1 MGDTVLYMRSSSPEG
16 LTLNLNDRVIEDLH
30 GFVSIEDTLFDLVLK
45 EFVDGSAFLSREDL
59 RALIGRVLEG
69 PIADLVTRIVRHLH
83 RIELDGPGT
92 NDFIDKLAVVE
103 NVESNDAKAVFAPEV
118 LDALRN
124 RVDRLKSVWIALDRQ
139 KKAENIGKA
148 TGKRLLN
155 IQLIC
160 DMRPIFDEPRNK
172 IEGWLPITTMH
183 LVAEGPD
190 GLPDGIDV
198 VLSASDVDML
208 ATISGYAKQKLDAL
222 QTFASSLGSPIPT
235 TEITNK
241 GNERLET
248 R

>member
-1 MGDTVLYMRSSSPEG
+1 MGDTVFYMRSPSPVG
-16 LTLNLNDRVIEDLH
+16 LTSNLNDRVIEDLH
-30 GFVSIEDTLFDLVLK
+30 EFVSIEDALFDSVLK
-45 EFVDGSAFLSREDL
+45 EFVDGSAFLYGEDL
-59 RALIGRVLEG
+59 RALVGRVLEG
-69 PIADLVTRIVRHLH
+69 PNADLVTRIISHLH

-103 NVESNDAKAVFAPEV
+103 SNDAKAAFAPEV
-118 LDALRN
+118 LDALKT

-160 DMRPIFDEPRNK
+160 DMRPIFDEPRKK

-183 LVAEGPD
+183 LVAEGAD

-208 ATISGYAKQKLDAL
+208 ATIAGYAKQKLDVL
-222 QTFASSLGSPIPT
+222 QNSARDLGAPIPT

>member
-1 MGDTVLYMRSSSPEG
+1 
-16 LTLNLNDRVIEDLH
+16 
-30 GFVSIEDTLFDLVLK
+30 
-45 EFVDGSAFLSREDL
+45 
-59 RALIGRVLEG
+59 
-69 PIADLVTRIVRHLH
+69 
-83 RIELDGPGT
+83 
-92 NDFIDKLAVVE
+92 
-103 NVESNDAKAVFAPEV
+103 
-118 LDALRN
+118 LDALKT

-160 DMRPIFDEPRNK
+160 DMRPIFDELRKK

-183 LVAEGPD
+183 LVAEGAD

-208 ATISGYAKQKLDAL
+208 ATIAGYAKQKLDVL
-222 QTFASSLGSPIPT
+222 QNSARDLGAPIPT